1 MRRDVRGDAR
11 SGRVAVVP
19 DAVVN
24 PAAGARDRLADL
36 AMSGWGVV
44 ALPPP
49 DLPAEVTHP
58 LVAAVVDQV
67 IALLDGGYEV
77 ALLPASDDPGMRRFV
92 AALAASGR
100 TVADLA

>member
-1 MRRDVRGDAR
+1 MQGDAR
-11 SGRVAVVP
+11 SRRVVVVP

-24 PAAGARDRLADL
+24 PPAGARDRLRDL
-36 AMSGWGVV
+36 ALSGWGVV

-49 DLPAEVTHP
+49 DLPGDVAHP
-58 LVAAVVDQV
+58 LVAAAVDQV

-77 ALLPASDDPGMRRFV
+77 ALLPSADAGMRRFV

-100 TVADLA
+100 TVSDLA

>member
-1 MRRDVRGDAR
+1 MHGDGRSRRV
-11 SGRVAVVP
+11 VVVP
-19 DAVVN
+19 DVVVN
-24 PAAGARDRLADL
+24 PPAGARDRLSDL
-36 AMSGWGVV
+36 ALSGWGVV

-49 DLPAEVTHP
+49 DLSPAVTQP
-58 LVAAVVDQV
+58 LVAAAVEQV

-77 ALLPASDDPGMRRFV
+77 ALLPCAGDPGMRRFV

>member
-1 MRRDVRGDAR
+1 MRGDAR
-11 SGRVAVVP
+11 SGRVVVVP
-19 DAVVN
+19 DVVLN
-24 PAAGARDRLADL
+24 PPEGARDRLGDL

-49 DLPAEVTHP
+49 HLPAEVTHP
-58 LVAAVVDQV
+58 LVAAAVDQV

-77 ALLPASDDPGMRRFV
+77 ALLPSGNDPGMRRFV

-100 TVADLA
+100 TVADIA

>member
-1 MRRDVRGDAR
+1 MRGDVRSR
-11 SGRVAVVP
+11 RVVVVP

-24 PAAGARDRLADL
+24 PPQGARDRLSDL
-36 AMSGWGVV
+36 ALGGWGVV

-49 DLPAEVTHP
+49 DMPAEVTHT
-58 LVAAVVDQV
+58 LVAAVVDEV

-77 ALLPASDDPGMRRFV
+77 AILPGADDPGMRRFV

-100 TVADLA
+100 AVADLA

>member
-1 MRRDVRGDAR
+1 MRGDAR
-11 SGRVAVVP
+11 SRRVVVVP
-19 DAVVN
+19 DVVVN
-24 PAAGARDRLADL
+24 PPAGSRDRLGDL
-36 AMSGWGVV
+36 ALSGWGVV

-49 DLPAEVTHP
+49 GLPAEISHP
-58 LVAAVVDQV
+58 LVAAAVDQV

-77 ALLPASDDPGMRRFV
+77 ALLPSADDPGMRRFV